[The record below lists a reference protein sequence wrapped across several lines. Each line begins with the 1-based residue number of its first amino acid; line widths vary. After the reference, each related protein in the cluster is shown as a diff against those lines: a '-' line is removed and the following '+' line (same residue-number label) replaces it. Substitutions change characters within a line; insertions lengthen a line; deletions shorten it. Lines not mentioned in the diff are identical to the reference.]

1 MAYSHETLERKID
14 WLIRHDIDAKAL
26 HTIVRRCP
34 MILKQSEESLEGT
47 RQWLLDQGIAPSKVR
62 SCACE

>member
-1 MAYSHETLERKID
+1 VLSSHEALERNLD
-14 WLIRHDIDAKAL
+14 WLTRQGIDAEAL

-34 MILKQSEESLEGT
+34 QILQHPEEVLEGT
-47 RQWLLDQGIAPSKVR
+47 KQWFLDQGIALSKVR